1 MKAYLI
7 LFFFIFYSCSSSE
20 ENRAERNSGNVV
32 NRHIEIPKNKIED
45 EQKNITDT
53 LKQNVKSQSTYSFSI
68 IKSDIGYGYEI
79 LYEGKVMIRQPH
91 IPAVQGNQGFI
102 SSIEAEKVANLVV
115 DKLSRGVSPPSVST
129 EELDKIGIK
138 YK

>member
-1 MKAYLI
+1 
-7 LFFFIFYSCSSSE
+7 
-20 ENRAERNSGNVV
+20 
-32 NRHIEIPKNKIED
+32 
-45 EQKNITDT
+45 
-53 LKQNVKSQSTYSFSI
+53 
-68 IKSDIGYGYEI
+68 
-79 LYEGKVMIRQPH
+79 MIRQPH